1 MVYDANREVVLDN
14 TINISEG
21 RTLSTLHGSATQTS
35 STTSSSS
42 SSSWHQLLTDIST
55 TTISFPNGIN
65 HPNAD
70 NINGSPS
77 DVDVRAAL
85 KLYNVVKVAA
95 FKSGYKPL
103 SKGEGVVFDIISDL
117 GTHRLIDSVGTLANL
132 MCVEIEKEL
141 AIDVDTSRHI
151 TTMNDGDTAEM
162 GDNYTTTPINTINNT
177 LQTNNT
183 IYNLARTTFYNIR
196 PSPQSGIIHLIS
208 THRSL
213 QLHTAGRLP
222 CPNCTKWCK
231 GPKGLWWHQLKHHGV
246 DYGGAMELAAGSLDT
261 LAVVRWEERRRD
273 LFLGREGVNSKGGVS
288 DAASAKENDEN
299 SITLDAFEFVKT
311 GDIHNFIKLIENEKH
326 NPITLDRNGATALHW
341 AAGCGH
347 VNIVSYLIEKCK
359 CCPNQG
365 QIGKRSFAGR
375 TPLHWA
381 ARNGHLKVVEYL
393 IERCNGAVDIE
404 AKTGDGTTAFCWAAW
419 QGHLDVMK

>member
-1 MVYDANREVVLDN
+1 
-14 TINISEG
+14 
-21 RTLSTLHGSATQTS
+21 
-35 STTSSSS
+35 
-42 SSSWHQLLTDIST
+42 
-55 TTISFPNGIN
+55 
-65 HPNAD
+65 
-70 NINGSPS
+70 
-77 DVDVRAAL
+77 
-85 KLYNVVKVAA
+85 
-95 FKSGYKPL
+95 
-103 SKGEGVVFDIISDL
+103 
-117 GTHRLIDSVGTLANL
+117 
-132 MCVEIEKEL
+132 
-141 AIDVDTSRHI
+141 
-151 TTMNDGDTAEM
+151 
-162 GDNYTTTPINTINNT
+162 
-177 LQTNNT
+177 
-183 IYNLARTTFYNIR
+183 
-196 PSPQSGIIHLIS
+196 
-208 THRSL
+208 
-213 QLHTAGRLP
+213 
-222 CPNCTKWCK
+222 
-231 GPKGLWWHQLKHHGV
+231 
-246 DYGGAMELAAGSLDT
+246 MELAAGSLDT

-288 DAASAKENDEN
+288 DAASAKENDDN
-299 SITLDAFEFVKT
+299 SITLDAFELVKT